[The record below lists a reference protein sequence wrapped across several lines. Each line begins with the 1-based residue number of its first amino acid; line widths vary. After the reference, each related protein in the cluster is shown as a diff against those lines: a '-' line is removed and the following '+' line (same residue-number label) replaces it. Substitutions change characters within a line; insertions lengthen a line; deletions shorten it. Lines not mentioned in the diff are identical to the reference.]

1 MICHAFHIGGW
12 IGERVHR
19 TSIYANLP
27 VHAGLAHLF
36 FKRRHLS
43 EGHYGVH
50 RAVADKDLAPDIAS
64 IIRLW
69 AGHSSVE
76 TYNSHQGRTTARQFE
91 RRGTSETIAHG
102 RELARIHILLARQS
116 VERRLRSASPARDV
130 RPQITHQFPR
140 VRHV

>member
-64 IIRLW
+64 IIRLR
-69 AGHSSVE
+69 AGQSPWKLTTPTRGAPLRANSSAVVPPK
-76 TYNSHQGRTTARQFE
+76 Q
-91 RRGTSETIAHG
+91 
-102 RELARIHILLARQS
+102 
-116 VERRLRSASPARDV
+116 
-130 RPQITHQFPR
+130 
-140 VRHV
+140 